1 MLPSANV
8 KDLRLS
14 TPPPISRSC
23 SLLLPDLPAA
33 AMTRHQSPHFVL
45 EQTEDGW
52 MLEAQHITKDG
63 QGDWMLNHDQLE
75 ELATLLQQSLA

>member
-1 MLPSANV
+1 M
-8 KDLRLS
+8 
-14 TPPPISRSC
+14 
-23 SLLLPDLPAA
+23 PDLPAA

-52 MLEAQHITKDG
+52 ILEAQHITKDG
-63 QGDWMLNHDQLE
+63 QGDWMLNHDQLD